1 MKKYLIAAAILA
13 TSVVGADAKCSTK
26 SLNGNW
32 TLFVSSSV
40 ALIITIQNGNTSI
53 EGAPTTVTLGK
64 NCKGTMTMTGFPVPF
79 KLTAE
84 RIAPGS
90 DLTPNTLVAVATDG
104 MGFLIFELA
113 RR

>member
-13 TSVVGADAKCSTK
+13 TSVAGAEAKCSTK
-26 SLNGNW
+26 SLNGRC
-32 TLFVSSSV
+32 TLFASSSSAAIV
-40 ALIITIQNGNTSI
+40 AIQNGSTTI
-53 EGAPTTVTLGK
+53 EGTPTTLTLGK
-64 NCKGTMTMTGFPVPF
+64 NCKGTMTITGFSVPF

-104 MGFLIFELA
+104 TGFLIFELA